1 MVYFISNQQSVIKY
15 DDTLIQSTTVE
26 HVLDYFTKSKYDSI
40 AVDTETEG
48 RDSHVKKIISL
59 QLGTPEHQFV
69 IDVRN
74 VNIKLFK
81 DLLETNLLLM
91 HNAKFDYKFLKA
103 AGIVCEHIYDTM
115 VTEAVLYCGYFK
127 YGYGLK
133 DLVLRYCNVT
143 MNKDTRGEFFHLG
156 DKPMSSTQI
165 LYAAFDTKYL
175 HDIRIKQQERAD
187 KVDLNYVIN
196 LENQV
201 VKSLADIE
209 YNGIYL
215 NKEKWLE
222 NTKQFEFDFI
232 ELELKLDN
240 IVLNDPILKKKIQ
253 KNNQLDLFAENTRLT
268 NINYGSPLQITRIL
282 HLLGFDVT
290 DSNDRTLQKI
300 AKKHEFCEVLQD
312 YRGIKTIVERY
323 GREFTG
329 YINKHTNRV
338 HTDFWQVL
346 STGRISS
353 GNDDMNA
360 PNIQNIP
367 RDNLFRNCFEARPGF
382 KWISIDYSSQELRLM
397 ADGSGEEGFIN
408 VLNRGEDLHCYA
420 GSMMFKRT
428 ITKAD
433 SELRNKAKTINF
445 GKPLTLAA

>member
-1 MVYFISNQQSVIKY
+1 MKKELIDRICKRHVSEFKFLEQILEEELPDFNPNRIDEERFKELWGNKSLGYNGSMVQQVIQEY
-15 DDTLIQSTTVE
+15 NSTLPSPLIPLPKEMPAWFNDIDVDNE
-26 HVLDYFTKSKYDSI
+26 DYI
-40 AVDTETEG
+40 IWE
-48 RDSHVKKIISL
+48 KIV
-59 QLGTPEHQFV
+59 QHYGTPSNNLQPLPKDMPK
-69 IDVRN
+69 DV
-74 VNIKLFK
+74 FK
-81 DLLETNLLLM
+81 QL
-91 HNAKFDYKFLKA
+91 
-103 AGIVCEHIYDTM
+103 
-115 VTEAVLYCGYFK
+115 
-127 YGYGLK
+127 
-133 DLVLRYCNVT
+133 
-143 MNKDTRGEFFHLG
+143 
-156 DKPMSSTQI
+156 
-165 LYAAFDTKYL
+165 
-175 HDIRIKQQERAD
+175 
-187 KVDLNYVIN
+187 
-196 LENQV
+196 
-201 VKSLADIE
+201 
-209 YNGIYL
+209 
-215 NKEKWLE
+215 
-222 NTKQFEFDFI
+222 
-232 ELELKLDN
+232 
-240 IVLNDPILKKKIQ
+240 DPILKKKIQ